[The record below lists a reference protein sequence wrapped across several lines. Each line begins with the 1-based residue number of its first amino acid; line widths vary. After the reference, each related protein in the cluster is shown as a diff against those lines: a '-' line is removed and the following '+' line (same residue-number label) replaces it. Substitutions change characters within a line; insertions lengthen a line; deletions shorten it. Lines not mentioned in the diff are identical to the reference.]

1 MADAVIPTGV
11 LRNLADKL
19 YEKRKNAA
27 LEVEGIVKQLA
38 MAGDHEKISAVI
50 NLLTHEFTY
59 SPQANHRKGGL
70 IGLAAATVGL
80 TSEAAQHLE
89 SGEWCG
95 VSVEW
100 RRAVMHLWSGEG
112 CNVRLWSGE
121 GRGVVFLRG
130 AEGKGVWT
138 RLVKPNT
145 SKIAVNEA
153 LVHLNN
159 ICIKFSRLLVFPLS
173 LLIYCFLI
181 FNSDATLQQ
190 IVPPVLNSFSD
201 QDSRV
206 RYYACEALYNIA
218 KVVRG
223 DFIIFFNQ
231 IFDALCKLSADS
243 DANVQS
249 AAHLLDR
256 LVKDI
261 VTESDQFSIEEFIPL
276 LRERM
281 NVLNPYVRQFLVGWI
296 TVLDSVPDID
306 MLGFLPD
313 FLDGL
318 FNMLSDSSHE
328 IRQQADSALSE
339 FLQEI
344 KNSPSVDYG
353 RMAEILVQRAA
364 SPDEFTRLTAITW
377 INEFVKLGGDQLVPY
392 YADILGAILPCISDK
407 EEKIRVVARETNE
420 ELRAIQA
427 EPAEGFD
434 VGAILSIARRQ
445 LSSEWEA
452 TRIEA
457 LHWIS
462 TLLNRHRAEVTA
474 HLSVLIYLNEIFDT
488 LLKALSDPSDEVV
501 LLVIEV
507 HACIAKD
514 PQHFRQLVVFL
525 VHNFRIDNSLL
536 EKRGALI
543 IRRLCVLLDAKRV
556 YLELST
562 ILEGESDLD
571 FACIMVQAL
580 NLILLTSSELS
591 ELRDLLK
598 QSLVNPAGKELFVSL
613 YASWCHSP
621 MAIISLCLLAQT
633 YQHVSTVIQ
642 SLVEEDINV
651 KFLVQLDKLIRLLET
666 PTFAY
671 LRLQLLEPGRYTWL
685 LKALYGLL
693 MLLPQQSA
701 AFKILRTRLKTIPS
715 YSFNGEQFKR
725 TSSGN
730 PYSLP
735 TGSQFSEDGDLN
747 SDMGTSHS
755 GINFNSR
762 LQQFE
767 QMQHQHRMHVKA
779 QVQLRNSSTSVSKE
793 VQRPQEPHQLSPS
806 SDGSRPSS
814 RSSKKGPGQ
823 LQL

>member
-1 MADAVIPTGV
+1 MADAISVIPAAV
-11 LRNLADKL
+11 LRNLSDKL

-38 MAGDHEKISAVI
+38 IAGDHDKITAVI
-50 NLLTHEFTY
+50 NLLTNEYAY
-59 SPQANHRKGGL
+59 SAQANHRKGGL

-89 SGEWCG
+89 
-95 VSVEW
+95 
-100 RRAVMHLWSGEG
+100 
-112 CNVRLWSGE
+112 
-121 GRGVVFLRG
+121 
-130 AEGKGVWT
+130 
-138 RLVKPNT
+138 
-145 SKIAVNEA
+145 
-153 LVHLNN
+153 
-159 ICIKFSRLLVFPLS
+159 
-173 LLIYCFLI
+173 
-181 FNSDATLQQ
+181 Q
-190 IVPPVLNSFSD
+190 IVPPVLNSFGD
-201 QDSRV
+201 PDSRV

-223 DFIIFFNQ
+223 DFIVFFNQ

-364 SPDEFTRLTAITW
+364 SPDGFTRQTAITW
-377 INEFVKLGGDQLVPY
+377 INEFVRLGGDQLVPH
-392 YADILGAILPCISDK
+392 YADILGAILPCIADK

-420 ELRAIQA
+420 ELRGIQA
-427 EPAEGFD
+427 DPCDGFD
-434 VGAILSIARRQ
+434 VGAILSIARRH

-462 TLLNRHRAEVTA
+462 TLLNRHRRVV
-474 HLSVLIYLNEIFDT
+474 LSLLSEIFET

-501 LLVIEV
+501 LLVLEV

-514 PQHFRQLVVFL
+514 EKHFHQLIVYL
-525 VHNFRIDNSLL
+525 VQNFRVDYSLL

-543 IRRLCVLLDAKRV
+543 IRRLCVLLDAETV
-556 YLELST
+556 YRKLSI
-562 ILEGESDLD
+562 ILQGESDLD
-571 FACIMVQAL
+571 FASIMVQAL

-591 ELRDLLK
+591 DLRELLK
-598 QSLVNPAGKELFVSL
+598 KSLVNDAGKNLFLSL
-613 YASWCHSP
+613 YSSWCHSP
-621 MAIISLCLLAQT
+621 MAIISLCLLAQA
-633 YQHVSTVIQ
+633 YQHASSVIQ

-651 KFLVQLDKLIRLLET
+651 KFLLQLDKLIHLLET

-671 LRLQLLEPGRYTWL
+671 LRLQLLEPGRYIWL

-693 MLLPQQSA
+693 MLLPQQSI
-701 AFKILRTRLKTIPS
+701 AFKILWTRLKTVPS
-715 YSFNGEQFKR
+715 YSFSGEQFKPL
-725 TSSGN
+725 SSRNAFSEANDFG
-730 PYSLP
+730 
-735 TGSQFSEDGDLN
+735 GSQTSEDGDVSEDQRN
-747 SDMGTSHS
+747 VHN
-755 GINFNSR
+755 GINFASWLKQFEKVQEQHRLHSKSLALSR
-762 LQQFE
+762 YSSSSSKDVQRPEE
-767 QMQHQHRMHVKA
+767 QMQPLPVPDT
-779 QVQLRNSSTSVSKE
+779 N
-793 VQRPQEPHQLSPS
+793 RPP
-806 SDGSRPSS
+806 S
-814 RSSKKGPGQ
+814 RSSRRGSGQ

>member
-1 MADAVIPTGV
+1 MSDALSAIPAAV
-11 LRNLADKL
+11 HRNLSDKL

-27 LEVEGIVKQLA
+27 LDLENAVKALITS
-38 MAGDHEKISAVI
+38 GDHDKISKVI
-50 NLLTHEFTY
+50 NLLIKDFAK

-70 IGLAAATVGL
+70 IGLAAVTVGL
-80 TSEAAQHLE
+80 SSEAAQYLE
-89 SGEWCG
+89 
-95 VSVEW
+95 
-100 RRAVMHLWSGEG
+100 
-112 CNVRLWSGE
+112 
-121 GRGVVFLRG
+121 
-130 AEGKGVWT
+130 
-138 RLVKPNT
+138 
-145 SKIAVNEA
+145 
-153 LVHLNN
+153 
-159 ICIKFSRLLVFPLS
+159 
-173 LLIYCFLI
+173 
-181 FNSDATLQQ
+181 Q
-190 IVPPVLNSFSD
+190 IVPPVIRAFFD

-223 DFIIFFNQ
+223 EFIFFFND

-276 LRERM
+276 LKERM

-353 RMAEILVQRAA
+353 RMAEILVQRAS

-377 INEFVKLGGDQLVPY
+377 INEFVKLGGDQLVRY

-420 ELRAIQA
+420 ELRSVHV
-427 EPAEGFD
+427 EPSDGFD
-434 VGAILSIARRQ
+434 VGAILSVARRQ
-445 LSSEWEA
+445 LSSDHEA

-457 LHWIS
+457 LNWIS
-462 TLLNRHRAEVTA
+462 TLLNKHRTEV
-474 HLSVLIYLNEIFDT
+474 LCFLNDIFDT
-488 LLKALSDPSDEVV
+488 LLKALSDSSDDVV
-501 LLVIEV
+501 LLVLEV
-507 HACIAKD
+507 HAGVAKD
-514 PQHFRQLVVFL
+514 PQYFRQLIVFL
-525 VHNFRIDNSLL
+525 VHNFRADNSLL
-536 EKRGALI
+536 ERRGAI
-543 IRRLCVLLDAKRV
+543 IVRRLCVLLDAERV
-556 YLELST
+556 YRELST
-562 ILEGESDLD
+562 ILEGEDNLD
-571 FACIMVQAL
+571 FASTMVQAL
-580 NLILLTSSELS
+580 NLILLTSPELAK
-591 ELRDLLK
+591 LRNLLK
-598 QSLVNPAGKELFVSL
+598 GSLVSREGKELFVAL

-621 MAIISLCLLAQT
+621 MAIISLCLLAQA
-633 YQHVSTVIQ
+633 YQHASVVIQ

-666 PTFAY
+666 PIFTY
-671 LRLQLLEPGRYTWL
+671 LRLQVCLIHLNPNSFLSLSFQLLLFSPFFFSSFWNRKIHMVAENTLRSSNCL
-685 LKALYGLL
+685 LGLFSC
-693 MLLPQQSA
+693 MQQSA
-701 AFKILRTRLKTIPS
+701 AFKILRTRLKTVPT
-715 YSFNGEQFKR
+715 YSFSGVGQISR
-725 TSSGN
+725 ASSGV
-730 PYSLP
+730 PF
-735 TGSQFSEDGDLN
+735 SQYIHHREDGGAEDNNINN
-747 SDMGTSHS
+747 SHQ
-755 GINFNSR
+755 GINFAAR

-767 QMQHQHRMHVKA
+767 NVQNQHRG
-779 QVQLRNSSTSVSKE
+779 QTRNKVNYSYNTSSSSASKEVRRSEEQQQQQHHKPPPSSTSLSVADNN
-793 VQRPQEPHQLSPS
+793 RPPS
-806 SDGSRPSS
+806 ISS
-814 RSSKKGPGQ
+814 RKAPGQ

>member
-1 MADAVIPTGV
+1 MADALSVIPSSV
-11 LRNLADKL
+11 IRNLSDKL

-27 LEVEGIVKQLA
+27 LEIEGIVKQLA
-38 MAGDHEKISAVI
+38 ASGDHEKISAVI
-50 NLLTHEFTY
+50 SLLTTEFTY

-80 TSEAAQHLE
+80 TSEASQHLE
-89 SGEWCG
+89 
-95 VSVEW
+95 
-100 RRAVMHLWSGEG
+100 
-112 CNVRLWSGE
+112 
-121 GRGVVFLRG
+121 
-130 AEGKGVWT
+130 
-138 RLVKPNT
+138 
-145 SKIAVNEA
+145 
-153 LVHLNN
+153 
-159 ICIKFSRLLVFPLS
+159 
-173 LLIYCFLI
+173 
-181 FNSDATLQQ
+181 Q

-243 DANVQS
+243 AANVQS

-281 NVLNPYVRQFLVGWI
+281 NVLNPFVRQFLVGWI

-420 ELRAIQA
+420 ELRSIKG
-427 EPAEGFD
+427 EPEEAFN

-445 LSSEWEA
+445 LDSEWEA

-457 LHWIS
+457 LDWIS
-462 TLLNRHRAEVTA
+462 TLLDRHRSEV
-474 HLSVLIYLNEIFDT
+474 LCFLNDIFDT
-488 LLKALSDPSDEVV
+488 LLKALSDSSDEVV
-501 LLVIEV
+501 LLVLDI
-507 HACIAKD
+507 HACIAQD
-514 PQHFRQLVVFL
+514 PPHFRQLVVFL
-525 VHNFRIDNSLL
+525 VHNFQIDHSLL
-536 EKRGALI
+536 ERRGPLI
-543 IRRLCVLLDAKRV
+543 IRRLCVLLGAERV
-556 YLELST
+556 YCELST
-562 ILEGESDLD
+562 ILEEEADLD

-591 ELRDLLK
+591 ELRRLLK
-598 QSLVNPAGKELFVSL
+598 QSLANAAGKDLFVSL
-613 YASWCHSP
+613 YASWSHSP
-621 MAIISLCLLAQT
+621 MAIISLCLLAQM
-633 YQHVSTVIQ
+633 YQHASAVIQ
-642 SLVEEDINV
+642 SLVEEDINA
-651 KFLVQLDKLIRLLET
+651 KFLVQLDKLVRLLET
-666 PTFAY
+666 PIFAY
-671 LRLQLLEPGRYTWL
+671 LRLQLLEPGRYVWL

-701 AFKILRTRLKTIPS
+701 AFKILRTRLKTVPS
-715 YSFNGEQFKR
+715 YSFNGDQLKQAP
-725 TSSGN
+725 SGN
-730 PYSLP
+730 SC
-735 TGSQFSEDGDLN
+735 SQILHGVSQITLDGDITHDNGNLQEI
-747 SDMGTSHS
+747 D
-755 GINFNSR
+755 FASR
-762 LQQFE
+762 LRQFE
-767 QMQHQHRMHVKA
+767 QIQQQHRMLAAKS
-779 QVQLRNSSTSVSKE
+779 QSRNSSTSLSKE
-793 VQRPQEPHQLSPS
+793 VPKAEEPWQPATSDTNRPPSRLSKQ
-806 SDGSRPSS
+806 GLR
-814 RSSKKGPGQ
+814 Q
-823 LQL
+823 LQI

>member
-1 MADAVIPTGV
+1 MADALSVIPPAV

-38 MAGDHEKISAVI
+38 GAGDHDRITAVI
-50 NLLTHEFTY
+50 KLLTVEFTY

-70 IGLAAATVGL
+70 ISLAAATVGL
-80 TSEAAQHLE
+80 TTDAAQHLE
-89 SGEWCG
+89 
-95 VSVEW
+95 
-100 RRAVMHLWSGEG
+100 L
-112 CNVRLWSGE
+112 
-121 GRGVVFLRG
+121 
-130 AEGKGVWT
+130 
-138 RLVKPNT
+138 
-145 SKIAVNEA
+145 
-153 LVHLNN
+153 
-159 ICIKFSRLLVFPLS
+159 
-173 LLIYCFLI
+173 
-181 FNSDATLQQ
+181 

-256 LVKDI
+256 LVKQDI

-353 RMAEILVQRAA
+353 RMAEILVQRAG

-420 ELRAIQA
+420 ELRAIKA
-427 EPAEGFD
+427 DPAEAFD

-462 TLLNRHRAEVTA
+462 TLLYRHRNEVLTF
-474 HLSVLIYLNEIFDT
+474 LNDIFDT

-501 LLVIEV
+501 LLVLDV
-507 HACIAKD
+507 HACIARD
-514 PQHFRQLVVFL
+514 PHHFRQLVVFL
-525 VHNFRIDNSLL
+525 VHNFRLDNSLL

-543 IRRLCVLLDAKRV
+543 IRRLCVLLNAEKV

-571 FACIMVQAL
+571 FASIMVQAL

-591 ELRDLLK
+591 EIRDLLK
-598 QSLVNPAGKELFVSL
+598 QSLVNPAGKDLYVSL

-621 MAIISLCLLAQT
+621 MAIISLCFLART
-633 YQHVSTVIQ
+633 YQHASAVIQ

-666 PTFAY
+666 PIFAY
-671 LRLQLLEPGRYTWL
+671 LRLQLLEPGRYIWL
-685 LKALYGLL
+685 FKALYGLL

-701 AFKILRTRLKTIPS
+701 AFKILKTRLKAVPP
-715 YSFNGEQFKR
+715 YSFNGEQLKR
-725 TSSGN
+725 MTSGDL
-730 PYSLP
+730 Y
-735 TGSQFSEDGDLN
+735 QFHHMPDGFQTIEDGDKTEDGGN
-747 SDMGTSHS
+747 SHN
-755 GINFNSR
+755 GINFAAR
-762 LQQFE
+762 LRQFQ
-767 QMQHQHRMHVKA
+767 QMQHQHRAHAKTETN
-779 QVQLRNSSTSVSKE
+779 LRNISSSLSKE
-793 VQRPQEPHQLSPS
+793 VQGEEEPRRPKSIDLNVPP
-806 SDGSRPSS
+806 S
-814 RSSKKGPGQ
+814 RSSKRGPGK

>member
-1 MADAVIPTGV
+1 MADASSVIPAAV

-27 LEVEGIVKQLA
+27 LEVEGIVKQLST
-38 MAGDHEKISAVI
+38 AGDHVKITAVI
-50 NLLTHEFTY
+50 NQLTTDFTY

-70 IGLAAATVGL
+70 ISLAAATVGL
-80 TSEAAQHLE
+80 TTGASQHLE
-89 SGEWCG
+89 E
-95 VSVEW
+95 
-100 RRAVMHLWSGEG
+100 
-112 CNVRLWSGE
+112 
-121 GRGVVFLRG
+121 
-130 AEGKGVWT
+130 
-138 RLVKPNT
+138 
-145 SKIAVNEA
+145 
-153 LVHLNN
+153 
-159 ICIKFSRLLVFPLS
+159 
-173 LLIYCFLI
+173 
-181 FNSDATLQQ
+181 
-190 IVPPVLNSFSD
+190 IVPPVLNSFAD

-223 DFIIFFNQ
+223 DFIIFFNE

-344 KNSPSVDYG
+344 KNSPGIVLPCASFSRSILKQKQHVLFICHFLTRAVLLLKSVDYG
-353 RMAEILVQRAA
+353 RMAEILVQRAG

-407 EEKIRVVARETNE
+407 EDKIRVVARETNE
-420 ELRAIQA
+420 ELRAIKA
-427 EPAEGFD
+427 DSVEAFD

-462 TLLNRHRAEVTA
+462 TLLYKHRSEAFDYSC
-474 HLSVLIYLNEIFDT
+474 LKQVLTFLNDIFDT
-488 LLKALSDPSDEVV
+488 LLKALSDPSDECQDNLTVMPMGHLLNDLLVVYGFSQEDLEAKKGNEVFLAKNSCPISCVV
-501 LLVIEV
+501 LLVLDV
-507 HACIAKD
+507 HACIARD
-514 PQHFRQLVVFL
+514 PHHFRQLVVFL
-525 VHNFRIDNSLL
+525 VHNFRLDNSLL

-543 IRRLCVLLDAKRV
+543 ICRLCVLLNAERV
-556 YLELST
+556 YRELSI

-571 FACIMVQAL
+571 FASIMVQAL
-580 NLILLTSSELS
+580 NLILITSSELA
-591 ELRDLLK
+591 EIRDLLK
-598 QSLVNPAGKELFVSL
+598 QSLVNPAGKDLYVSL

-621 MAIISLCLLAQT
+621 MAIISLCFLAQT
-633 YQHVSTVIQ
+633 YQHASSVIQ
-642 SLVEEDINV
+642 SLSEEDINV
-651 KFLVQLDKLIRLLET
+651 KFLVQLDKLIRLMET
-666 PTFAY
+666 PIFAY
-671 LRLQLLEPGRYTWL
+671 LRLQLLEPGRYIWL
-685 LKALYGLL
+685 FKALYGLL

-701 AFKILRTRLKTIPS
+701 AFKILKTRLKAVPS
-715 YSFNGEQFKR
+715 YLFNGERLRRLPSGDPHQFLHHMPDGFQ
-725 TSSGN
+725 TI
-730 PYSLP
+730 
-735 TGSQFSEDGDLN
+735 EDGDVTEDGA
-747 SDMGTSHS
+747 SSHN
-755 GINFNSR
+755 GINFAAR
-762 LQQFE
+762 LQQFRE
-767 QMQHQHRMHVKA
+767 MQHRHHVLAKTQA
-779 QVQLRNSSTSVSKE
+779 KSRNISTSSSKE
-793 VQRPQEPHQLSPS
+793 AQRKDEPTRPHSIERNVPPS
-806 SDGSRPSS
+806 RT
-814 RSSKKGPGQ
+814 SKRGPG
-823 LQL
+823 

>member
-1 MADAVIPTGV
+1 MADVVIPAAV
-11 LRNLADKL
+11 LRNLSDKL

-27 LEVEGIVKQLA
+27 LEIEGIVKLLA
-38 MAGDHEKISAVI
+38 AAGDHEKISAVI
-50 NLLTHEFTY
+50 NLLTTEFIC
-59 SPQANHRKGGL
+59 SPQAHHRKGGL

-80 TSEAAQHLE
+80 TTEAAQHLE
-89 SGEWCG
+89 
-95 VSVEW
+95 
-100 RRAVMHLWSGEG
+100 
-112 CNVRLWSGE
+112 
-121 GRGVVFLRG
+121 
-130 AEGKGVWT
+130 KI
-138 RLVKPNT
+138 VKP
-145 SKIAVNEA
+145 V
-153 LVHLNN
+153 L
-159 ICIKFSRLLVFPLS
+159 
-173 LLIYCFLI
+173 
-181 FNSDATLQQ
+181 DA
-190 IVPPVLNSFSD
+190 FGD

-223 DFIIFFNQ
+223 DFIIFFNE
-231 IFDALCKLSADS
+231 IFDAICKLSADS

-281 NVLNPYVRQFLVGWI
+281 HVLNPYVRQFLVGWI

-364 SPDEFTRLTAITW
+364 SSDEFTRLTAITW

-420 ELRAIQA
+420 ELRAIKA
-427 EPAEGFD
+427 DPTAGFD
-434 VGAILSIARRQ
+434 VRAILFIAKRQ
-445 LSSEWEA
+445 LLTEWEA

-462 TLLNRHRAEVTA
+462 TLLNRHRSEGANPFVGNFWHSFSMGIETVV
-474 HLSVLIYLNEIFDT
+474 LSFLNEIFDT
-488 LLKALSDPSDEVV
+488 LLKALSDPADENYYKPYNYMVNRKPNTMFFYFAESAGLNWSHLNLPAYGNGAKGKTIVV
-501 LLVIEV
+501 LLVLEV

-514 PQHFRQLVVFL
+514 LQHFHELLVFL
-525 VHNFRIDNSLL
+525 VHNFRIDHSLL

-543 IRRLCVLLDAKRV
+543 IRRLCVLLDAERV
-556 YLELST
+556 YRKLST
-562 ILEGESDLD
+562 ILEGEADLD
-571 FACIMVQAL
+571 FASIMVQAL
-580 NLILLTSSELS
+580 NLILLTSSELA

-598 QSLVNPAGKELFVSL
+598 QSLVNSAGTDLFVSL

-621 MAIISLCLLAQT
+621 EAIISLCLLAQT
-633 YQHVSTVIQ
+633 YQHASTVIQ

-651 KFLVQLDKLIRLLET
+651 RFLVQLDKLIRLLET
-666 PTFAY
+666 PIFAY

-685 LKALYGLL
+685 LKALNGLL

-701 AFKILRTRLKTIPS
+701 AFKILRTRLKTVPS
-715 YSFNGEQFKR
+715 YSFSGDQVEQ

-730 PYSLP
+730 PYSHILHHIP
-735 TGSQFSEDGDLN
+735 SGSQISEDGDVN
-747 SDMGTSHS
+747 QDVGTSNSHN
-755 GINFNSR
+755 GINFTTR
-762 LQQFE
+762 LHQFE
-767 QMQHQHRMHVKA
+767 QKQKQHRVHAKAQAKSRKISTSSSKDVQRLEESQHQPP
-779 QVQLRNSSTSVSKE
+779 LGNNG
-793 VQRPQEPHQLSPS
+793 PL
-806 SDGSRPSS
+806 S
-814 RSSKKGPGQ
+814 RSSRKGPGQ

>member
-1 MADAVIPTGV
+1 MATTEALSLIPASV
-11 LRNLADKL
+11 LRNLSDKL

-27 LEVEGIVKQLA
+27 LELEGIVKQLA
-38 MAGDHEKISAVI
+38 VAGDHEKITAVI
-50 NLLTHEFTY
+50 NLLTHEYTY
-59 SPQANHRKGGL
+59 SPQANHCKGGL
-70 IGLAAATVGL
+70 IGLAAVTVGL
-80 TSEAAQHLE
+80 TLEAAQHLE
-89 SGEWCG
+89 
-95 VSVEW
+95 
-100 RRAVMHLWSGEG
+100 
-112 CNVRLWSGE
+112 
-121 GRGVVFLRG
+121 
-130 AEGKGVWT
+130 
-138 RLVKPNT
+138 
-145 SKIAVNEA
+145 
-153 LVHLNN
+153 
-159 ICIKFSRLLVFPLS
+159 
-173 LLIYCFLI
+173 
-181 FNSDATLQQ
+181 Q

-223 DFIIFFNQ
+223 DFIVFFNQ

-318 FNMLSDSSHE
+318 FNMLSDNSHE

-344 KNSPSVDYG
+344 KNSPSVDYD
-353 RMAEILVQRAA
+353 RMAEILVQRAG
-364 SPDEFTRLTAITW
+364 SQDEFTRLTAITW

-392 YADILGAILPCISDK
+392 YADILEEILPCISDK

-420 ELRAIQA
+420 ELRGIEADA
-427 EPAEGFD
+427 AEGFD
-434 VGAILSIARRQ
+434 VGAILSIARRK

-457 LHWIS
+457 LHWMS
-462 TLLNRHRAEVTA
+462 TLLNRHRSEV
-474 HLSVLIYLNEIFDT
+474 LVFLNDVLDT
-488 LLKALSDPSDEVV
+488 LLKALSDPSDQVV
-501 LLVIEV
+501 LLVLEV
-507 HACIAKD
+507 HACIAED
-514 PQHFRQLVVFL
+514 PQHFLQLVVFL
-525 VHNFRIDNSLL
+525 VHNFQLDHSLL

-543 IRRLCVLLDAKRV
+543 IRRLCVLLDAERV

-562 ILEGESDLD
+562 ILEEESDLD
-571 FACIMVQAL
+571 FASIMVQAL
-580 NLILLTSSELS
+580 NLILLTASELS
-591 ELRDLLK
+591 DLRDLLK
-598 QSLVNPAGKELFVSL
+598 QSLVNADGRNLFLSL

-621 MAIISLCLLAQT
+621 MAIISLCLFAQA
-633 YQHVSTVIQ
+633 YQHAGSVIHL
-642 SLVEEDINV
+642 LVEEDINV
-651 KFLVQLDKLIRLLET
+651 KFLVQLDKLIHLLEA

-671 LRLQLLEPGRYTWL
+671 LRLQLLEPGRYIWL

-701 AFKILRTRLKTIPS
+701 AFKILRTRLKTVPS
-715 YSFNGEQFKR
+715 YSFKEEHLSR
-725 TSSGN
+725 TTSGI
-730 PYSLP
+730 PYS
-735 TGSQFSEDGDLN
+735 QFNYGGGEEGDLN
-747 SDMGTSHS
+747 DNSLDMHN
-755 GINFNSR
+755 GINFASK
-762 LQQFE
+762 LQQF
-767 QMQHQHRMHVKA
+767 QQIQKQHHLHLKLQTQSRFVST
-779 QVQLRNSSTSVSKE
+779 SSTKE
-793 VQRPQEPHQLSPS
+793 VQIAEESKRSAQAADLNP
-806 SDGSRPSS
+806 S
-814 RSSKKGPGQ
+814 RSSRRSLGQ